1 MLVRSSPAT
10 VGGVSVSDC
19 VVVGAG
25 PAGLAASAALSE
37 HGVDHLLLERGRV
50 GETWRTQRWDSFRL
64 NSPGWANRVLGEEAP
79 YATGPEVVELLE
91 GLAADRP
98 IREGTAVLGLG
109 RAGGGFALHTSDG
122 DVRSRSVVIATGDEN
137 VPKVLALTGMF
148 PEWIAQYHAADYRAP
163 GQLPIGT
170 VLVVGSA
177 QSGGQIAQDLVAA
190 GRKVVLAT
198 SSVGRAPMP
207 YRGRDTLEWLA
218 EAGFFDQRPQDLPD
232 PSLMREPPP
241 LVAPGG
247 RSLSL
252 QALARAGV
260 TLAGR
265 LVEVTREQAIF
276 DGSAKANVAAG
287 DAFAARAR
295 AMIDEM
301 ILRLGLDAPP
311 AEPDEADAPAD
322 LDPPLTLDLR
332 AHEVSSVVWC
342 TGFTGDFS
350 WLDPGLVDGDGL
362 PRREDAAAIAPGIW
376 YMGLR
381 WLIRRGSGV
390 FYGFPG
396 DAAVV
401 AEAVRAYLGR
411 STLRRQNSGHGLGR
425 SR

>member
-1 MLVRSSPAT
+1 M
-10 VGGVSVSDC
+10 SVTDC

-64 NSPGWANRVLGEEAP
+64 NSPGWANEVLGAQAP
-79 YATGPEVVELLE
+79 YATGPKVVELLE
-91 GLAADRP
+91 ALAADRP

-109 RAGGGFALHTSDG
+109 REGAGFALHTSDG
-122 DVRSRSVVIATGDEN
+122 DVRSRSVIVATGDEN
-137 VPKVLALTGMF
+137 VPKVPALTGMF
-148 PEWIAQYHAADYRAP
+148 PDRIAQYHVADYRAP

-177 QSGGQIAQDLVAA
+177 QSGGQIAQDLLAA

-198 SSVGRAPMP
+198 SPVGRAPTP
-207 YRGRDTLEWLA
+207 YRGRDTLEWLL

-232 PSLMREPPP
+232 PSHMREPPP

-260 TLAGR
+260 RLAGR
-265 LVEVTREQAIF
+265 LVDVAGEQVIF
-276 DGSAKANVAAG
+276 DRSAKANVAAG

-295 AMIDEM
+295 AMIDEL
-301 ILRLGLDAPP
+301 IRRRGIDAPP
-311 AEPDEADAPAD
+311 AEPDDADTPVD
-322 LDPPLTLDLR
+322 LDPPPKVDLQ
-332 AHEVSSVVWC
+332 AHEISSVVWC

-362 PRREDAAAIAPGIW
+362 PRREGPAAVAPGVW

-396 DAAVV
+396 GATVV

-411 STLRRQNSGHGLGR
+411 PAPRSKGSGHGLVHPR
-425 SR
+425 

>member
-1 MLVRSSPAT
+1 MPVRSSPAT
-10 VGGVSVSDC
+10 VGGMSVTDC

-37 HGVDHLLLERGRV
+37 HGVDHLLLERRRV

-64 NSPGWANRVLGEEAP
+64 NSPGWANRVLGEQAP
-79 YATGPEVVELLE
+79 YATGPQVVELLE
-91 GLAADRP
+91 ALAADRP
-98 IREGTAVLGLG
+98 IRDGTAVLGLV
-109 RAGGGFALHTSDG
+109 RASAGFALHTSDG
-122 DVRSRSVVIATGDEN
+122 DVHSRSVVVATGDEN
-137 VPKVLALTGMF
+137 VPKVPALTRMF
-148 PEWIAQYHAADYRAP
+148 PDRIAQYHVADYRAP
-163 GQLPIGT
+163 GQLPTGT

-177 QSGGQIAQDLVAA
+177 QSGGQIAKDLLAA
-190 GRKVVLAT
+190 GRKVILAT
-198 SSVGRAPMP
+198 SSVGRAPTP
-207 YRGRDTLEWLA
+207 YRGRDTLEWLRDG
-218 EAGFFDQRPQDLPD
+218 GFFDQRPQDLPD

-252 QALARAGV
+252 QALARAGA

-265 LVEVTREQAIF
+265 LVEVTGEQAVF
-276 DGSAKANVAAG
+276 DRSAKANVAAG

-301 ILRLGLDAPP
+301 IRRRGLDAPP
-311 AEPDEADAPAD
+311 AEPDDAEIPVD

-332 AHEVSSVVWC
+332 AREVSSVVWC

-362 PRREDAAAIAPGIW
+362 PRRDAAAAIAPGIW

-390 FYGFPG
+390 LYGFPA

-411 STLRRQNSGHGLGR
+411 SAPRREGSGHGLVR
-425 SR
+425 PR